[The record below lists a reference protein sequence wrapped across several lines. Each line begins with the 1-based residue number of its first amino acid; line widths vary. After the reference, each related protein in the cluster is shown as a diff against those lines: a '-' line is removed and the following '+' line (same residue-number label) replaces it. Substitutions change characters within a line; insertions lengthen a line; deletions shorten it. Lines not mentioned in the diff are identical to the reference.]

1 MAADRAFWDINNETV
16 IDGRNP
22 IAGDVKVVRH
32 THSCVW
38 NTKTHEKLCGCGYVE
53 ATDTEAPVISGIDPE
68 NDHYGSL
75 EFTVTDEN
83 DFTVWMDGSQA
94 ERSA

>member
-1 MAADRAFWDINNETV
+1 M
-16 IDGRNP
+16 
-22 IAGDVKVVRH
+22 
-32 THSCVW
+32 
-38 NTKTHEKLCGCGYVE
+38 E